1 MPHRVDATGRRSMAR
16 DGLATMPRVLLT
28 MDGPLAK
35 VIELVLNH
43 GRYESRVATDRAM
56 FEALLGDW
64 APQVVLIDWDA
75 YPEFLKLSQTTASPE
90 VPTLVFTR
98 RRETALKLRAFEEG
112 ADDILRIP
120 FLLSEIVARLYA
132 VMRRTQGIEVPLAPR
147 LRLDSV
153 EIDLI
158 EERLH
163 IDDQEPISL
172 TVTES
177 TLLYLLAAN
186 AGSVVERE
194 DIITSIWDG
203 VVDIERNAV
212 DSHIRDLRTKLG
224 DTWPSS
230 KFIETIPGKGYR
242 WRHVSQPERPN

>member
-16 DGLATMPRVLLT
+16 DSLATTPRVLLT

-43 GRYESRVATDRAM
+43 GRYESRVATDRAT

-90 VPTLVFTR
+90 VPTLAFTR

-132 VMRRTQGIEVPLAPR
+132 VMRRAHGIEVPIQPR

-153 EIDLI
+153 EVDLI
-158 EERLH
+158 EERLLLKGH
-163 IDDQEPISL
+163 APISL
-172 TVTES
+172 TLTEA
-177 TLLYLLAAN
+177 TVVYLLAAN
-186 AGSVVERE
+186 VGNVV
-194 DIITSIWDG
+194 
-203 VVDIERNAV
+203 
-212 DSHIRDLRTKLG
+212 
-224 DTWPSS
+224 
-230 KFIETIPGKGYR
+230 
-242 WRHVSQPERPN
+242 

>member
-1 MPHRVDATGRRSMAR
+1 MAP
-16 DGLATMPRVLLT
+16 DGPPTTPRVLVT

-35 VIELVLNH
+35 VIDLVLNH
-43 GRYESRVATDRAM
+43 GRYESRVATDRAT
-56 FEALLGDW
+56 FEALLRDW

-75 YPEFLKLSQTTASPE
+75 YPEFLKLSQAIAADE

-132 VMRRTQGIEVPLAPR
+132 VMRRTRGVEVALPPR

-153 EIDLI
+153 EIDLA
-158 EERLH
+158 EDRLLLRGR
-163 IDDQEPISL
+163 EPISL
-172 TVTES
+172 TLTES
-177 TLLYLLAAN
+177 TVLYLLAAN
-186 AGSVVERE
+186 AGNVVDRE

-203 VVDIERNAV
+203 VVEVESNAV
-212 DSHIRDLRTKLG
+212 DRHIRDLRMKLG

-242 WRHVSQPERPN
+242 WCHTSASE

>member
-1 MPHRVDATGRRSMAR
+1 MAR

-43 GRYESRVATDRAM
+43 GRYESRVAIDRAT

-75 YPEFLKLSQTTASPE
+75 YPEFLKLSQTTAAHE
-90 VPTLVFTR
+90 VPTLAFTR

-132 VMRRTQGIEVPLAPR
+132 VMRRTRGMEVALPPR

-153 EIDLI
+153 EIDLA
-158 EERLH
+158 EDRLLLRGR
-163 IDDQEPISL
+163 EPISL
-172 TVTES
+172 TLTES
-177 TLLYLLAAN
+177 TVLYLLAAN
-186 AGSVVERE
+186 AGNVVDRE
-194 DIITSIWDG
+194 DIIANVWDG
-203 VVDIERNAV
+203 AVEVESNSVDR
-212 DSHIRDLRTKLG
+212 HIQDLRLKLG
-224 DTWPSS
+224 DTGPSS

-242 WRHVSQPERPN
+242 WRHMSWSE

>member
-43 GRYESRVATDRAM
+43 GRYESRVAIDRAT

-75 YPEFLKLSQTTASPE
+75 YPEFLKLSQTTAAHE
-90 VPTLVFTR
+90 VPTLALTR

-120 FLLSEIVARLYA
+120 LLLSEIVARLYA
-132 VMRRTQGIEVPLAPR
+132 VMRRTRGMELALPPRSAPPL
-147 LRLDSV
+147 
-153 EIDLI
+153 
-158 EERLH
+158 
-163 IDDQEPISL
+163 
-172 TVTES
+172 
-177 TLLYLLAAN
+177 
-186 AGSVVERE
+186 
-194 DIITSIWDG
+194 
-203 VVDIERNAV
+203 
-212 DSHIRDLRTKLG
+212 
-224 DTWPSS
+224 
-230 KFIETIPGKGYR
+230 
-242 WRHVSQPERPN
+242 

>member
-1 MPHRVDATGRRSMAR
+1 MAR

-43 GRYESRVATDRAM
+43 GRYESRVATDRAT

-112 ADDILRIP
+112 ADDVLLRRET
-120 FLLSEIVARLYA
+120 LVAHEA
-132 VMRRTQGIEVPLAPR
+132 Q
-147 LRLDSV
+147 
-153 EIDLI
+153 
-158 EERLH
+158 ERLLALLLPKVQLVH
-163 IDDQEPISL
+163 AAASKTVPASSPDSRASIASISRAETIAARQPAWL
-172 TVTES
+172 ATRHAS
-177 TLLYLLAAN
+177 TL
-186 AGSVVERE
+186 GS
-194 DIITSIWDG
+194 IPPSI
-203 VVDIERNAV
+203 V
-212 DSHIRDLRTKLG
+212 
-224 DTWPSS
+224 PSS
-230 KFIETIPGKGYR
+230 TSVFA
-242 WRHVSQPERPN
+242 